1 MVCENGWRGGYHP
14 HVPGTV
20 SVDGAGAQCAPL
32 QTGYRNIPVDEG
44 QAGEDTGPYGG
55 LRKATKKH
63 HHQARRPLP
72 YWVSEM
78 TFKFRRQVVAR

>member
-55 LRKATKKH
+55 LRKATKKC
-63 HHQARRPLP
+63 HHQARRLCRISA
-72 YWVSEM
+72 SEM

>member
-1 MVCENGWRGGYHP
+1 M
-14 HVPGTV
+14 
-20 SVDGAGAQCAPL
+20 
-32 QTGYRNIPVDEG
+32 IPVDGMRRALREVYRGVVGIEG

-72 YWVSEM
+72 YWVSE
-78 TFKFRRQVVAR
+78 TNSQKI